1 MQLEDI
7 IKNADGAVFNNAAQV
22 WNHTFYWN
30 SMTPKSEGIPKGALL
45 DAINKSFGSADV
57 FKEKFTSSA
66 MSVFGSGWVWL
77 VKKTDGSLDIKIT
90 PNAENPLKTGDNPL
104 FTCDI
109 WEHAYYIDYR
119 NDRAKYIENFWKL
132 INWKFASDNFGK

>member
-1 MQLEDI
+1 M
-7 IKNADGAVFNNAAQV
+7 V
-22 WNHTFYWN
+22 
-30 SMTPKSEGIPKGALL
+30 PKSEAITKGPFL
-45 DAINKSFGSADV
+45 DAINKSFESTDK
-57 FKEKFTSSA
+57 FKEKFSASA

-77 VKKTDGSLDIKIT
+77 IKKSDGHLEIKIT
-90 PNAENPLKTGDNPL
+90 VNADNPLKTRDNPL

-132 INWKFASDNFGK
+132 INWKFASGNYVK